1 MKTVIITG
9 AGGGL
14 GLKLAATLHEQ
25 LPDTI
30 LVCQYRNRGEKELRT
45 IGDRIRPRRAD
56 LADEAGAEDVARF
69 AADFDNV
76 WGVVNLAGG
85 NEGAPIRKV
94 EPGAFLSAF
103 RKNVITAHNMNRA
116 AVPYLSD
123 GGGGRIVNIS
133 SVVAR
138 TGAIGATPYAAA
150 KAAVEGYTRSLSLEL
165 ARHSITVNC
174 LRLGYFDAGLIEQVP
189 EAALAAVLERTTLKR
204 LGDPGLEL
212 AAGVRFL
219 LGEDASFI
227 TGQVLEVSGGLA

>member
-1 MKTVIITG
+1 VK
-9 AGGGL
+9 
-14 GLKLAATLHEQ
+14 
-25 LPDTI
+25 
-30 LVCQYRNRGEKELRT
+30 
-45 IGDRIRPRRAD
+45 
-56 LADEAGAEDVARF
+56 F
-69 AADFDNV
+69 AASLGEL
-76 WGVVNLAGG
+76 WGVVNLAG
-85 NEGAPIRKV
+85 ACKTDPIRKV
-94 EPGAFLSAF
+94 APPDFVQAFMD
-103 RKNVITAHNMNRA
+103 NVVTAHNVNQA
-116 AVPYLSD
+116 AVPHLSAND
-123 GGGGRIVNIS
+123 GGRIINIS

-219 LGEDASFI
+219 LGEDASFC
-227 TGQVLEVSGGLA
+227 TGQVLEISGGLA